1 MTKPRD
7 NSVWITLMY
16 EVQKFMRDRL
26 EEPEFMADLRRR
38 MSSQE
43 LLENNHLL
51 DLARPEIT
59 RAIQLF
65 VPGLLLDFLAQ
76 NDEILDK
83 EGLARWATKIDDKG
97 NRS

>member
-26 EEPEFMADLRRR
+26 EQPEFMADLRRR

-43 LLENNHLL
+43 LLKNNHLL
-51 DLARPEIT
+51 DVAKPEIN
-59 RAIQLF
+59 RAMELF
-65 VPGLLLDFLAQ
+65 IPGLLLDFLAQ
-76 NDEILDK
+76 NEEILDR
-83 EGLARWATKIDDKG
+83 EGLSRWASKMDDKG
-97 NRS
+97 KS

>member
-26 EEPEFMADLRRR
+26 EKPEFMADLRRH

-51 DLARPEIT
+51 DFAKPEIT
-59 RAIQLF
+59 RATELL

-76 NDEILDK
+76 HEEILDR
-83 EGLARWATKIDDKG
+83 EGLSRWAAKMNEKG
-97 NRS
+97 QS